1 MMTRTTNAGAPRAG
15 FTLLELIVVIVIL
28 AALAGLVISRVDWA
42 RRTTDTATAAAGM
55 AQVHGNLQLYR
66 TAKGTYPD
74 RFDSLLDST
83 TVATTPAIY
92 GPVFDHVAPRFQATT
107 IPAPPPGPPSGPIF
121 SLQHV
126 GMVSV
131 MDQNPTA
138 TFPGD
143 SGTVVRALDFSV
155 ATPVVTVVAS
165 SAIERAIYPTGKPA
179 DVTLIALGVGPSCT
193 AVGSTMSAAPL
204 GSELD
209 PSTTYPRFI
218 AIFACFANGK
228 RAELKTV
235 VDPSGQVLGAQL
247 RNFHEAGLD

>member
-1 MMTRTTNAGAPRAG
+1 MTTTWTDRKLARTG

-28 AALAGLVISRVDWA
+28 ASLAGLVISRVDWA
-42 RRTTDTATAAAGM
+42 RRSTDTATAAAGI
-55 AQVHGNLQLYR
+55 AQVQENLQLYR
-66 TAKGTYPD
+66 TAKATYPD

-92 GPVFDHVAPRFQATT
+92 GPVFDHAAPRFEVTT
-107 IPAPPPGPPSGPIF
+107 IPAPPPGPPTGPIF

-131 MDQNPTA
+131 MDHNPAA

-155 ATPVVTVVAS
+155 DTPAVTVVAN
-165 SAIERAIYPTGKPA
+165 SAIERAIYPGGKPA
-179 DVTLIALGVGPSCT
+179 DVTLIALGVGPACT
-193 AVGSTMSAAPL
+193 AVGATMAAAPI
-204 GSELD
+204 GAELD
-209 PSTTYPRFI
+209 PSSTYSRFI
-218 AIFACFANGK
+218 AIFACYASGK
-228 RAELKTV
+228 RADLKTV

-247 RNFHEAGLD
+247 KNFHDAGLD